1 MNIQTIIWVIS
12 LYKKLAA
19 KNDELRPSHLTV
31 MVLYFEEKDSEVLLV
46 CIPSRGEIGL
56 TSNQIALYEDVDY
69 VGRHLRIRIENL
81 VIDAEEKRGILKLER
96 GVYSV

>member
-56 TSNQIALYEDVDY
+56 TSNQIAL
-69 VGRHLRIRIENL
+69 
-81 VIDAEEKRGILKLER
+81 
-96 GVYSV
+96 

>member
-31 MVLYFEEKDSEVLLV
+31 MVLYFEEKEVLLV

-69 VGRHLRIRIENL
+69 VGRHRRIRIENL

>member
-31 MVLYFEEKDSEVLLV
+31 MVLYFEEKEVLLV
-46 CIPSRGEIGL
+46 ICIPSRGEIGL

-69 VGRHLRIRIENL
+69 VGRHLRIRIYYL